1 MKKVKER
8 APKVC
13 SPWEKLIQ
21 RRIFIKKKVKFIEI
35 ESRSILKRSENSLK
49 SDIPKIQK
57 KH

>member
-1 MKKVKER
+1 
-8 APKVC
+8 
-13 SPWEKLIQ
+13 
-21 RRIFIKKKVKFIEI
+21 VKFIEI